1 MASELK
7 MLTLRCLSRTAVRC
21 LPVIGLLA
29 AAVITAQ
36 GTPAASPSADDAS
49 PSADSPASGHRLV
62 DRWALGGEGG
72 WDYPTVDSAAHRLY
86 LSRATRVAVIDTRT
100 GKAVGEVLDTPGVH
114 GIAVAADFHRG
125 YASAGKANAVRVFDL
140 DTLRP
145 IDSIPVGAHPDAIL
159 YDPAVREVVALNGE
173 DNSASVID
181 AARNKVI

>member
-1 MASELK
+1 MASDFNLL
-7 MLTLRCLSRTAVRC
+7 MLRHLSSPARRYI
-21 LPVIGLLA
+21 PVIGLLA
-29 AAVITAQ
+29 AAVIQAQ
-36 GTPAASPSADDAS
+36 GTPASPSAGDAS
-49 PSADSPASGHRLV
+49 PSAAKPASEHRLV

-100 GKAVGEVLDTPGVH
+100 GKAVGEVSDTPGVH

-145 IDSIPVGAHPDAIL
+145 IDSIPVGAHPDAIQ
-159 YDPAVREVVALNGE
+159 E
-173 DNSASVID
+173 
-181 AARNKVI
+181 